1 MFSLQQLKKIT
12 AADIKEK
19 EKTNGDTQKP
29 KNWGGKGQKK
39 PQNNNQKKFHTEIM
53 PNKNLARIVF
63 CLQN

>member
-39 PQNNNQKKFHTEIM
+39 KPKQQPKKIPHWNHAKQKFS
-53 PNKNLARIVF
+53 
-63 CLQN
+63 